1 MGRGAFVPHNT
12 ANYPAMQ
19 VLRGWLPAALFHS
32 ANPARRVV
40 SPRRGSP
47 VAPSVHLGTLT
58 PVIGRERFE
67 PSRRRGRSGLD
78 GFGFGRRP
86 HSDGDGG
93 RGSTLAGRAFS
104 STNRHRPSSSF
115 STSSR
120 PASRSQAALDSRTV
134 GPTAADNCGA
144 QARGSRIAAMTSA
157 RRSLRGRRR
166 PWRVLPA
173 CGVDRGDGDA
183 IGGGSRSFPL
193 GGCGSWPLGFA
204 GASQR
209 AISSSTAGG
218 HASTVLMAA
227 CSATRFSRFIDAS
240 LRSLRDN
247 RRLKTAQYG
256 MGEEITPSGLAV
268 KLNWRDL
275 STDGWRLTHD
285 PLNMAWRAWL
295 ARSSSSFRLAIRRGR
310 RSCFRAGQ
318 NPVSPCRD
326 VPGDGGPPPV
336 LLSPN
341 CAEGHLKPIEF
352 G

>member
-1 MGRGAFVPHNT
+1 
-12 ANYPAMQ
+12 MQ

-93 RGSTLAGRAFS
+93 RGSTLAGAPSPRPA
-104 STNRHRPSSSF
+104 RHRPSSSF

-120 PASRSQAALDSRTV
+120 PASSRRRSPTV
-134 GPTAADNCGA
+134 DRLTPTAAASLTALRPGA
-144 QARGSRIAAMTSA
+144 SCSASRSRSSVFAAA
-157 RRSLRGRRR
+157 DDR

-183 IGGGSRSFPL
+183 TGGGSRSFPL

-204 GASQR
+204 AAGASHR

-218 HASTVLMAA
+218 HASTVRSWRRAA
-227 CSATRFSRFIDAS
+227 
-240 LRSLRDN
+240 
-247 RRLKTAQYG
+247 
-256 MGEEITPSGLAV
+256 
-268 KLNWRDL
+268 
-275 STDGWRLTHD
+275 
-285 PLNMAWRAWL
+285 
-295 ARSSSSFRLAIRRGR
+295 
-310 RSCFRAGQ
+310 
-318 NPVSPCRD
+318 
-326 VPGDGGPPPV
+326 
-336 LLSPN
+336 
-341 CAEGHLKPIEF
+341 
-352 G
+352 